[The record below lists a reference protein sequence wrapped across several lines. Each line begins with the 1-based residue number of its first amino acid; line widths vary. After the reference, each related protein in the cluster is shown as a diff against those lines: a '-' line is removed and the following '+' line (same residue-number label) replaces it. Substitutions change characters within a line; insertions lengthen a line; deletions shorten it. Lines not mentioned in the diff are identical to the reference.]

1 MSKRCC
7 RWRYNPPIGGEAHP
21 EKVSSRVSKALS
33 LSQYAHALHT
43 KKSQIRKLKMKNTER
58 KTERLSLYL
67 TQEQVEKCEKTKEL
81 MMEFHEDL
89 PNISNNAFLGKLINI
104 GLRKIDEDLQ
114 VAQHIRDTGL
124 IPVGLQALT
133 DVQQALEDR

>member
-1 MSKRCC
+1 M
-7 RWRYNPPIGGEAHP
+7 
-21 EKVSSRVSKALS
+21 
-33 LSQYAHALHT
+33 
-43 KKSQIRKLKMKNTER
+43 KKTEN

-81 MMEFHEDL
+81 MMDFHEGL

-124 IPVGLQALT
+124 IPVGLPALT
-133 DVQQALEDR
+133 DAQQALEER

>member
-1 MSKRCC
+1 M
-7 RWRYNPPIGGEAHP
+7 
-21 EKVSSRVSKALS
+21 
-33 LSQYAHALHT
+33 
-43 KKSQIRKLKMKNTER
+43 KKTEN

-81 MMEFHEDL
+81 MMEFHEGL

-104 GLRKIDEDLQ
+104 GLRKIDEDLK

-124 IPVGLQALT
+124 IPVGLQDLLT
-133 DVQQALEDR
+133 TQQAIDER